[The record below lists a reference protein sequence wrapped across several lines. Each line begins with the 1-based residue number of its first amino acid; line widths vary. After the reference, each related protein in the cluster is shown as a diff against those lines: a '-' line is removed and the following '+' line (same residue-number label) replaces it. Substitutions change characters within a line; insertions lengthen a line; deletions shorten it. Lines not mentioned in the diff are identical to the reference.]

1 MLIGRLAPVVEPL
14 CGETVA
20 APFRLAGQVSGQRRL
35 FLQRADARPEGG
47 FDTLGM
53 GFEQRIGRE
62 RMADAA
68 AEFLRFVVSRRP
80 DDAVALRTGDAG
92 RPPGTSSAP
101 IGRSPPL
108 GLTFALSSCSFI
120 SPSFAWSSGMAGDQP
135 RDFRNWR
142 DVLRARRIDRVLGHL
157 RKQGLAGVLHD
168 GAATIPA
175 NDAQTHAAV
184 VQRPGKHDADHP
196 LTVGVRRT
204 AEQRVDRGTMT
215 AFLRSTAEL
224 DAAGL
229 EQQLTVARGP
239 RSFGRTRSLRRSRRP
254 SLPGRRRG

>member
-1 MLIGRLAPVVEPL
+1 
-14 CGETVA
+14 
-20 APFRLAGQVSGQRRL
+20 
-35 FLQRADARPEGG
+35 
-47 FDTLGM
+47 
-53 GFEQRIGRE
+53 
-62 RMADAA
+62 
-68 AEFLRFVVSRRP
+68 
-80 DDAVALRTGDAG
+80 
-92 RPPGTSSAP
+92 
-101 IGRSPPL
+101 
-108 GLTFALSSCSFI
+108 
-120 SPSFAWSSGMAGDQP
+120 MAGDQP

-229 EQQLTVARGP
+229 EQQLTVARGHVDSVAFD
-239 RSFGRTRSLRRSRRP
+239 RFVVLGDLRFQDAAAAEDAGKQAVTDRK
-254 SLPGRRRG
+254 GMDHDEEG